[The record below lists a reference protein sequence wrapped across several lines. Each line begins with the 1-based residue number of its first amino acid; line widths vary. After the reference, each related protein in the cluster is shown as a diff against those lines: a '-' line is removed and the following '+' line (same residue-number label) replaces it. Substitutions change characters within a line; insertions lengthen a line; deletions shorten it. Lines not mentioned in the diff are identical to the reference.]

1 MMRWDQREVPALFGI
16 VFHCYR
22 RQLCARAARVF
33 PAFAAAFARSY
44 ASRALLIH

>member
-1 MMRWDQREVPALFGI
+1 MRSDNREVPALFCI

-22 RQLCARAARVF
+22 SRTGGRPARGF
-33 PAFAAAFARSY
+33 SAFGWAFTRSH